1 MVTEK
6 QKIFVLAYLQTCN
19 IASSLKEAGLNITV
33 REGELL
39 LRSPE
44 VQKFI
49 REEAE
54 ALVEHRRL
62 LLLKHEEQVIGSLFR
77 TATGKPS
84 VYQVQAAKVLM
95 ERLDAV
101 QKIREAML
109 KAGETANAPGGQ
121 SDQPELSE
129 KQLRNLTLT
138 PFRPSERKTKTKS
151 G

>member
-1 MVTEK
+1 MITEK
-6 QKIFVLAYLQTCN
+6 QKLFVLAYLQTCN
-19 IASSLKEAGLNITV
+19 IASSLKDAGLNITV

-39 LRSPE
+39 LRTPE
-44 VQKFI
+44 VQKFV

-62 LLLKHEEQVIGSLFR
+62 LLLKHEERVIEALFS

-101 QKIREAML
+101 QKIRESLM
-109 KAGETANAPGGQ
+109 KSPGMSEGKDGDADKQ
-121 SDQPELSE
+121 ELTD
-129 KQLRNLTLT
+129 KQLRNLALT
-138 PFRPSERKTKTKS
+138 PFRPSERKKEAKS